1 MILGIVFLILSA
13 AITVITVYFGNL
25 YEPQWLLAFTPLLW
39 IGFFLGIFLL
49 WAIWAAIMGQIYHA
63 SKKNY
68 APNRYAQWVLA
79 ETTFLLLLL
88 FRVRVTF
95 TGKGKIPNP
104 STKFMLVSNHLSGF
118 DHLILISRF
127 EAHRLVCV
135 SKKANFD
142 YFVEGGWTKRAGYL
156 PIEQGNV
163 EQGAEVIHKAASL
176 IASDTCS
183 VCIAPEGT
191 RNKTFPHPR
200 MLPFKPG
207 AFVMA
212 LEGKCPIVV
221 AAIQNTNM
229 IFKRFPWRSTHAYCD
244 IVGVMEYED
253 FKDLTPAQ
261 IAEKAQA
268 MIEERFDQKEARFY
282 HVKGHI

>member
-25 YEPQWLLAFTPLLW
+25 YEPEWLLAFTPLLW

-88 FRVRVTF
+88 FRVHVTF

-127 EAHRLVCV
+127 EKGQFRFFCRRRMDQAGWLPSHRTRECG
-135 SKKANFD
+135 A
-142 YFVEGGWTKRAGYL
+142 GGR
-156 PIEQGNV
+156 
-163 EQGAEVIHKAASL
+163 
-176 IASDTCS
+176 SDS
-183 VCIAPEGT
+183 
-191 RNKTFPHPR
+191 
-200 MLPFKPG
+200 
-207 AFVMA
+207 
-212 LEGKCPIVV
+212 
-221 AAIQNTNM
+221 
-229 IFKRFPWRSTHAYCD
+229 
-244 IVGVMEYED
+244 
-253 FKDLTPAQ
+253 
-261 IAEKAQA
+261 
-268 MIEERFDQKEARFY
+268 
-282 HVKGHI
+282 